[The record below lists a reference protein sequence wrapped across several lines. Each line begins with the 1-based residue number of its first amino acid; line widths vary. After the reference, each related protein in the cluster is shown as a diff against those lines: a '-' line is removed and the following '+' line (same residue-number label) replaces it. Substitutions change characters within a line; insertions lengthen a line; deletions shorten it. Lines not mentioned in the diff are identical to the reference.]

1 MSVGSDAVCCLPSQI
16 ASFVPNICRGHMDIP
31 KRQERSAE
39 ERIGSMIGKIF
50 VLALI
55 AFFVWGHCRQSNI
68 RRTVGVDSLYTNQK
82 LERTASIRA
91 DA

>member
-1 MSVGSDAVCCLPSQI
+1 MALLVSHTFLSS
-16 ASFVPNICRGHMDIP
+16 
-31 KRQERSAE
+31 RSSPFE